1 MALSEPQRTP
11 FERIRQVDE
20 DGLEFW
26 SARDLMRV
34 LEYTDW
40 RNFTG
45 VLIKGQIACENS
57 GHDPTDHFVGASKMV
72 SLGSDA
78 KREVEDMHLS
88 RYACYLMCKTPIL
101 PKKSSCNGPHIS
113 AWKTTLGRR
122 TAVFQVRMS
131 FNAAIPITKANA
143 RRNWRLF
150 QCLLPNSAPTQPPT
164 ATPANHS
171 GIA

>member
-40 RNFTG
+40 RNFKG

-101 PKKSSCNGPHIS
+101 PKKSSCNGPHNPS
-113 AWKTTLGRR
+113 LEDDSRTTNSRVSSQNELQCCNTHYQSQR
-122 TAVFQVRMS
+122 
-131 FNAAIPITKANA
+131 AA
-143 RRNWRLF
+143 
-150 QCLLPNSAPTQPPT
+150 
-164 ATPANHS
+164 
-171 GIA
+171 